1 VEWIYTELVLVS
13 IAAMLSPTTLS
24 FSIFTLVVSDR
35 PLRSGFWFY
44 LGALGAT
51 LGIGIVA
58 AFVIGDVAASDH
70 PSTPKRWVAVFD
82 VVAAVALLVFV
93 VHALRRPQDPARV
106 QSMMD
111 QMRKV
116 AESPAVAI
124 IGAGATLA
132 NAGAFIPIALKDISE
147 LDPSAIEYIGEW
159 AFFTIVSLLPLGV
172 ALILLLVAPEWTGRV
187 LGSVR
192 DWLVLHV
199 RTIAAVLVLL
209 VAASLLRS
217 GIAGLT
223 S

>member
-1 VEWIYTELVLVS
+1 MGWVYTELVLVS

-51 LGIGIVA
+51 LGIGILA
-58 AFVIGDVAASDH
+58 AFVIGDVAASKQ
-70 PSTPKRWVAVFD
+70 PSTPKTWVAIFD

-93 VHALRRPQDPARV
+93 VRALRRPQDPARV

-111 QMRKV
+111 QVRKV
-116 AESPAVAI
+116 TASPAVAI
-124 IGAGATLA
+124 VGAGATLA
-132 NAGAFIPIALKDISE
+132 NAGAFIPIALKDVSE
-147 LDPSAIEYIGEW
+147 LNPSTIGYIAEW
-159 AFFTIVSLLPLGV
+159 GFFAIVSLLPLAV

>member
-1 VEWIYTELVLVS
+1 VEWIYVELVLVA

-44 LGALGAT
+44 VGALGAT

-58 AFVIGDVAASDH
+58 AFVIGDVAASKH
-70 PSTPKRWVAVFD
+70 PSTPKTWVAIFD
-82 VVAAVALLVFV
+82 VIAAVALLVFV
-93 VHALRRPQDPARV
+93 VRALRRPQDPERV

-116 AESPAVAI
+116 ATSPAIAI
-124 IGAGATLA
+124 VGAGATLA

-147 LDPSAIEYIGEW
+147 LDPSAIEYILEW

-172 ALILLLVAPEWTGRV
+172 ALILLLVAQEWTERL

-209 VAASLLRS
+209 LAASLLRS

-223 S
+223 G

>member
-1 VEWIYTELVLVS
+1 MEWIYTELVLVS

-44 LGALGAT
+44 VGALGAT
-51 LGIGIVA
+51 LGIGILA
-58 AFVIGDVAASDH
+58 AFVIGDVAASKH
-70 PSTPKRWVAVFD
+70 PSTPKTWVAIFD
-82 VVAAVALLVFV
+82 VVAAIALLVFV
-93 VHALRRPQDPARV
+93 VRALRRPQDPARV
-106 QSMMD
+106 QTMME
-111 QMRKV
+111 QVRKV
-116 AESPAVAI
+116 TASPAVAI
-124 IGAGATLA
+124 VGAGATLA

-172 ALILLLVAPEWTGRV
+172 ALILLLVAPERAERLLGR
-187 LGSVR
+187 VR

>member
-51 LGIGIVA
+51 LGIGIIA
-58 AFVIGDVAASDH
+58 AFVIGDVAASKH
-70 PSTPKRWVAVFD
+70 PSTPKTWVAIFD

>member
-1 VEWIYTELVLVS
+1 MEWIYTELVLVS

-51 LGIGIVA
+51 LGIGIIA
-58 AFVIGDVAASDH
+58 AFVIGDVAASKH
-70 PSTPKRWVAVFD
+70 PSTPKTWVAVFD

>member
-1 VEWIYTELVLVS
+1 MEWIYTELVLVA

-24 FSIFTLVVSDR
+24 FSIFTLVMSDR

-44 LGALGAT
+44 VGALGAT

-58 AFVIGDVAASDH
+58 AFVIGDVAASKH
-70 PSTPKRWVAVFD
+70 PSTPKTWVAIFD

-93 VHALRRPQDPARV
+93 VRALRRPQDPERV

-116 AESPAVAI
+116 AASPAVAI
-124 IGAGATLA
+124 VGAGATLA

-147 LDPSAIEYIGEW
+147 LDPSTIEYILEW

-172 ALILLLVAPEWTGRV
+172 ALILLLVAQEWTERL

-209 VAASLLRS
+209 LAASLLRS

>member
-51 LGIGIVA
+51 LGIGIIA

-70 PSTPKRWVAVFD
+70 PSTPKTWVAVFD

-124 IGAGATLA
+124 VGAGATLA

-172 ALILLLVAPEWTGRV
+172 ALILLLVAPEWTGRL

>member
-1 VEWIYTELVLVS
+1 LGWIYTELVLVS

-44 LGALGAT
+44 VGALGAT
-51 LGIGIVA
+51 LGIGVIA
-58 AFVIGDVAASDH
+58 AFVIGDAAASRE
-70 PSTPKRWVAVFD
+70 PSTPKTWVAVFD
-82 VVAAVALLVFV
+82 IGAAVFLLAWV

-106 QSMMD
+106 ESMME

-116 AESPAVAI
+116 VQSPAIAI

-147 LDPSAIEYIGEW
+147 LDPSAIQYIGEW
-159 AFFTIVSLLPLGV
+159 AFFSIVSLLPLGV
-172 ALILLLVAPEWTGRV
+172 ALILLLVARGWAERL
-187 LGSVR
+187 LGAAR

-199 RTIAAVLVLL
+199 RTIAAVLVVL
-209 VAASLLRS
+209 VAASLLRN

>member
-1 VEWIYTELVLVS
+1 MGWVYTELVLVS

-35 PLRSGFWFY
+35 PLRSGLWFY

-51 LGIGIVA
+51 FGIGILA
-58 AFVIGDVAASDH
+58 AFVIGDVAASKQ
-70 PSTPKRWVAVFD
+70 PSTPKTWVAIFD

-93 VHALRRPQDPARV
+93 VRALRRPQDPARV

-111 QMRKV
+111 QVRKV
-116 AESPAVAI
+116 TASPAVAI
-124 IGAGATLA
+124 VGAGATLA
-132 NAGAFIPIALKDISE
+132 NAGAFIPIALKDVSE
-147 LDPSAIEYIGEW
+147 LDPSTMGYIAEW
-159 AFFTIVSLLPLGV
+159 SFFAIVSLLPLGV

>member
-70 PSTPKRWVAVFD
+70 PSTPKTWVAVFD

-147 LDPSAIEYIGEW
+147 LDPSTIEYIGEW

>member
-1 VEWIYTELVLVS
+1 MQWTYTELVLVS

-35 PLRSGFWFY
+35 PLRSGIWFY
-44 LGALGAT
+44 FGALGAT
-51 LGIGIVA
+51 LGIGVIA

-70 PSTPKRWVAVFD
+70 PSTPKTWVAVFD
-82 VVAAVALLVFV
+82 VAAAAFLLGWV
-93 VHALRRPQDPARV
+93 VQALRRPQDPQRV
-106 QSMMD
+106 QSMME

-116 AESPAVAI
+116 AASPAIAI
-124 IGAGATLA
+124 VGAGATLA

-147 LDPSAIEYIGEW
+147 LDPNAIEYIAAW
-159 AFFTIVSLLPLGV
+159 VFFSVVSLLPLGA
-172 ALILLLVAPEWTGRV
+172 ALILLLVAREWTERM

-192 DWLVLHV
+192 DWLVLHL

-217 GIAGLT
+217 GIVGLT

>member
-1 VEWIYTELVLVS
+1 MEWIYTELVLVS

-51 LGIGIVA
+51 LGIGILA

-70 PSTPKRWVAVFD
+70 PSTPKTWVAVFD
-82 VVAAVALLVFV
+82 VVAAVVLLVLV

-111 QMRKV
+111 QVRKV
-116 AESPAVAI
+116 TASPAVAI
-124 IGAGATLA
+124 VGAGATLA
-132 NAGAFIPIALKDISE
+132 NAGAFIPIALKDVSE
-147 LDPSAIEYIGEW
+147 LNPSTIGYIAEW

-192 DWLVLHV
+192 DWLVLHL

>member
-1 VEWIYTELVLVS
+1 VEWIYIELVLVA

-24 FSIFTLVVSDR
+24 FSIFTLVMSDR

-44 LGALGAT
+44 VGALGAT

-58 AFVIGDVAASDH
+58 AFVIGDVAASKH
-70 PSTPKRWVAVFD
+70 PSTPKTWVAIFD

-93 VHALRRPQDPARV
+93 VRALRRPQDPERV

-116 AESPAVAI
+116 AASPAVAI
-124 IGAGATLA
+124 VGAGATLA

-147 LDPSAIEYIGEW
+147 LDPSTIEYILEW

-172 ALILLLVAPEWTGRV
+172 ALILLLVAQEWTERL

-209 VAASLLRS
+209 LAASLLRS